1 MRGSLLFESLQFLD
15 EELLEACEEA
25 RERPRPVLRW
35 GALAACCLI
44 AAGAALVLPRIKPSA
59 PVSDPGVSAVPLE
72 TPGTAPGVWNLDFQ
86 PRPGGEL
93 PPAPGPAAEPEP
105 LYWNDLPELPAVL
118 GSWYPLV
125 GEALTEEE
133 LAVCAPG
140 TEERWIEG
148 CEGYAAYIGAEGV
161 GGLAWVMLLVSA
173 ERLEEPIQVTLR
185 DVNAPAPPSF
195 PGGLLG
201 PEEAHAGRVNDQEY
215 RAFRCY
221 YEDGEGEKRVWL
233 AAVFEKEGV
242 EFTLGADVP
251 EAQEK
256 TAGTD
261 LLWLLAA
268 YTDLPA
274 PDLGGFRFG
283 EHPSEGE

>member
-1 MRGSLLFESLQFLD
+1 MSGMLLFESLQFLD
-15 EELLEACEEA
+15 EELLEECEGAAEGA
-25 RERPRPVLRW
+25 ARPRGIRRL
-35 GALAACCLI
+35 GALAACCVI
-44 AAGAALVLPRIKPSA
+44 AAGAALLLPRI
-59 PVSDPGVSAVPLE
+59 LQTE
-72 TPGTAPGVWNLDFQ
+72 
-86 PRPGGEL
+86 PRPYTEASASPGLCGAADPEPHPWSDEAT

-118 GSWYPLV
+118 GSWYLLV

-140 TEERWIEG
+140 TEEWWIEG

-161 GGLAWVMLLVSA
+161 GGLAWVTLLVSA
-173 ERLEEPIQVTLR
+173 ERLEDPIQVTLR
-185 DVNAPAPPSF
+185 DVNAPVPPPF
-195 PGGLLG
+195 PGGLPG

-233 AAVFEKEGV
+233 AAVFEKEGM
-242 EFTLGADVP
+242 EFTLAADVP

-274 PDLGGFRFG
+274 PDLSGFRFG